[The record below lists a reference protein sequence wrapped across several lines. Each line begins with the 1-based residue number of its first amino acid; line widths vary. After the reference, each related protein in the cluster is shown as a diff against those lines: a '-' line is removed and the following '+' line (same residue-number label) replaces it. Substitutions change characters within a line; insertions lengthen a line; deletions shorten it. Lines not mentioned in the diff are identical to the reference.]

1 MAAGHDGM
9 PLARRTAIGLAAL
22 TIAALSGVLLPTGAR
37 AGVVPLAVV
46 TDKRSHDPH
55 SHGPSPTPTRTEPPT
70 PGPTTPPPTT
80 DPPGSPPPGTPPPGG
95 SPTTTPG
102 QPGLPPPPPG
112 GQAGG
117 PAAPP
122 GAPGGGSGSQ
132 STGDDPV
139 LLGRNLTP
147 ADPDAGALSRNSDPV
162 PDAAPALAVTDTV
175 RLAGAA
181 VPLWL
186 VVGGGAFLVILV
198 AVGLVLTLRDR
209 DNEPAIDGLGIMDP
223 PDPPAT
229 VRFG

>member
-22 TIAALSGVLLPTGAR
+22 TLAALSGVLLPTGAH
-37 AGVVPLAVV
+37 AGVVAPMSIV
-46 TDKRSHDPH
+46 DKHSHDH
-55 SHGPSPTPTRTEPPT
+55 SHGPGPTPTPSNPPT
-70 PGPTTPPPTT
+70 PGPTTPPTT
-80 DPPGSPPPGTPPPGG
+80 DPPGTPPPGTPPPGG
-95 SPTTTPG
+95 SPTTTPA

-112 GQAGG
+112 GQPGV
-117 PAAPP
+117 PAPPP
-122 GAPGGGSGSQ
+122 GAPACRSGSQ
-132 STGDDPV
+132 STGNDPV

-147 ADPDAGALSRNSDPV
+147 ADPDALSRDSDPV
-162 PDAAPALAVTDTV
+162 PDAAQALAVTDTV

-186 VVGGGAFLVILV
+186 VVGGGGFLVILV

-209 DNEPAIDGLGIMDP
+209 EREPGNEGLGIMDP
-223 PDPPAT
+223 PDPPAS